1 MSQAA
6 TQSPEYRKL
15 LESYN
20 KLRELY
26 SNLYNILVFFYDDCG
41 HWNRTVRIL
50 LSRMNPSNTSRACKR
65 LYLNTNKL

>member
-26 SNLYNILVFFYDDCG
+26 SNLYNILVSFMMTGVIGIGQYVSFFQE
-41 HWNRTVRIL
+41 
-50 LSRMNPSNTSRACKR
+50 
-65 LYLNTNKL
+65 

>member
-26 SNLYNILVFFYDDCG
+26 SNLYNILVSFMMTGVIGIGQYVSFFQE
-41 HWNRTVRIL
+41 WIL
-50 LSRMNPSNTSRACKR
+50 QILPEHARDFI
-65 LYLNTNKL
+65 